1 VALKK
6 PTEYFKKQN
15 KVVSVDESIEQV
27 AKLPEINT
35 FSDAF
40 ESFKNNLSK
49 IETLSSFSDTLDNYR
64 INVERINHISEKV
77 DSINEEIQSH
87 LKKEDLDHAMMAQL
101 LVVEDSLK
109 EVQAKVK
116 GINEKN
122 LTEIRIDVST
132 LTDSVNDFLENDV
145 PKYKK
150 LIVDS
155 EFRTD
160 KRFTKFEENINETLE
175 GIGELVDKKYL
186 ELTETLEGINEK
198 SLSSILEDFKLVE
211 ESLKKIQEEEIPK
224 YKGFIVETE
233 RKTESKLDEYDEKLS
248 TTLTSF
254 NSTITE
260 NLNNTLDKLSLIEDN
275 KNQLISEVTQ
285 KFKELKELSHL
296 ISKEVETN
304 ASYKEQIKERVA
316 GLEVNIL
323 RNEKHIKD
331 QNKNLQEIE
340 EEVKDTLSKINVE
353 EIERQ
358 NHKLAKKIKYLEEV
372 FEKFSEKEILSENNF
387 TEPPSV
393 KNTDPVTPLDQN
405 FVTLDQ
411 LQQHYRLFINRV
423 QQQLATLGGGG
434 ETRLKYLDD
443 IVGIATNPAAYDGK
457 FLRYNHPE
465 KNFEFVTVEA
475 GGPTD
480 NITTNSISIVDN
492 ESDTQYFDE
501 VVTLQKATTA
511 VTNTTN
517 PTSIHKAISISNY
530 ATVEYLIQATK
541 GLSVNT
547 VKLLSVNDTININ
560 TIEAYSASIGST
572 FVNYSIN
579 IDDGFVNLIA
589 TPNDISTIVYNISY
603 TAITRQNAEFIIKTE
618 DDQIIL
624 TEDGDMIQTEV
635 A

>member
-1 VALKK
+1 MALKK

-15 KVVSVDESIEQV
+15 KVVSVNESIEQV

-40 ESFKNNLSK
+40 ESFKSNLNK

-77 DSINEEIQSH
+77 DSINEEIRSY
-87 LKKEDLDHAMMAQL
+87 LKKEDLDHAMMAHL

-160 KRFTKFEENINETLE
+160 KRFTKFEENVNETLE
-175 GIGELVDKKYL
+175 GIGELVDNKYL
-186 ELTETLEGINEK
+186 ELTQTLDGINEK
-198 SLSSILEDFKLVE
+198 SLAGILEDFKLVE

-233 RKTESKLDEYDEKLS
+233 RKTESKLDEYDGKLS
-248 TTLTSF
+248 SSLESF
-254 NSTITE
+254 NY
-260 NLNNTLDKLSLIEDN
+260 TLSESISKVYEKIDLIEDN
-275 KNQLISEVTQ
+275 KDELIQQVTEKINEV
-285 KFKELKELSHL
+285 KELSKIVSGDL
-296 ISKEVETN
+296 ETN
-304 ASYKEQIKERVA
+304 AYYKEQIKETVA

-323 RNEKHIKD
+323 RNEKHLKD
-331 QNKNLQEIE
+331 QNKNLQEIQ
-340 EEVKDTLSKINVE
+340 EEVKHTLSKINVE

-387 TEPPSV
+387 TEPPSI
-393 KNTDPVTPLDQN
+393 KNTDPLTPLDQN

-443 IVGIATNPAAYDGK
+443 VVGIATNPAAYDGK
-457 FLRYNHPE
+457 FLKYNHSLS
-465 KNFEFVTVEA
+465 KFEFEEIVQD
-475 GGPTD
+475 TD
-480 NITTNSISIVDN
+480 NIITNSISIK
-492 ESDTQYFDE
+492 DTDSNNGFSGNI
-501 VVTLQKATTA
+501 VTVQKTHTAITQTTD
-511 VTNTTN
+511 
-517 PTSIHKAISISNY
+517 PTSIHKFIPVESY
-530 ATVEYLIQATK
+530 ATVEFFIQAIRDLTNIDARK
-541 GLSVNT
+541 ILTVNNFT
-547 VKLLSVNDTININ
+547 NIN
-560 TIEAYSASIGST
+560 KLETQNVSIGSS
-572 FVNYSIN
+572 FVDYNLTIEN
-579 IDDGFVNLIA
+579 GLINLIA
-589 TPNDISTIVYNISY
+589 IPSSPLRITYNISY
-603 TAITRQNAEFIIKTE
+603 TAFTRPTVLNILTTE
-618 DDQIIL
+618 DNNAIL
-624 TEDGDMIQTEV
+624 TENDQTIISENY
-635 A
+635 

>member
-6 PTEYFKKQN
+6 PTDYFKKN
-15 KVVSVDESIEQV
+15 IVSVDESIEQV

-40 ESFKNNLSK
+40 DSFKSNLNK

-77 DSINEEIQSH
+77 DSINEEIQSY

-160 KRFTKFEENINETLE
+160 KRFIKFEENINETLE

-186 ELTETLEGINEK
+186 ELTETLEGINGA
-198 SLSSILEDFKLVE
+198 SLAGILEDFKLVE
-211 ESLKKIQEEEIPK
+211 ESLKKIQEEDIPK

-248 TTLTSF
+248 SF
-254 NSTITE
+254 NSTLLE
-260 NLNNTLDKLSLIEDN
+260 S
-275 KNQLISEVTQ
+275 
-285 KFKELKELSHL
+285 
-296 ISKEVETN
+296 ISKVYEKINSIDTDKDELIQKVTEKINEVKDLSKIVSDDLETN
-304 ASYKEQIKERVA
+304 AFYKEQIKEKVA
-316 GLEVNIL
+316 GLEVDIL

-331 QNKNLQEIE
+331 QNKNLHEIE
-340 EEVKDTLSKINVE
+340 EDVKAALSKINLE

-358 NHKLAKKIKYLEEV
+358 NHKLGKKVKYLEEV

-393 KNTDPVTPLDQN
+393 KNTDPLTPLDQN

-465 KNFEFVTVEA
+465 KNFEFVTVEGG
-475 GGPTD
+475 GGPIDID
-480 NITTNSISIVDN
+480 NITTNSITIVDS
-492 ESDTQYFDE
+492 ESDTPFFNQP
-501 VVTLQKATTA
+501 VTLQKSFTA
-511 VTNTTN
+511 ITNTSN
-517 PTSIHKAISISNY
+517 PTSIHKNVDASDYSTI
-530 ATVEYLIQATK
+530 EYLIQATNGVSINTVK
-541 GLSVNT
+541 ILSVNN
-547 VKLLSVNDTININ
+547 VLNIN
-560 TIEAYSASIGST
+560 SSVVSSVSVGST
-572 FVNYSIN
+572 FVDFNIN
-579 IDDGFVNLIA
+579 IDDGFIDLVA
-589 TPNDISTIVYNISY
+589 TSNTNSTIIYNVSY
-603 TAITRQNAEFIIKTE
+603 LAITRPAVEFTLQTE
-618 DDQIIL
+618 NNMIIL
-624 TEDGDMIQTEV
+624 TENGNKIQTEV